1 MSMFISQTIF
11 SELTIK
17 VAKKQPWTSS
27 TNLEHESL
35 MKKQWLWKDP
45 VEKENAEQRTGNV
58 CEEEDEEV
66 EEDENVEVE
75 DEEEDEVEEEGED
88 EEEDEGEEEG
98 EDEEDEDGEEQ
109 K

>member
-1 MSMFISQTIF
+1 MFISQTIF
-11 SELTIK
+11 SEPTIE

-58 CEEEDEEV
+58 CEEEDEDV
-66 EEDENVEVE
+66 EEDENVEVG
-75 DEEEDEVEEEGED
+75 DEEVGEDGDEEVED
-88 EEEDEGEEEG
+88 EEEDEGEDEGEEEG
-98 EDEEDEDGEEQ
+98 DEDGEEQ

>member
-1 MSMFISQTIF
+1 MSLSNVHVYFTNHF
-11 SELTIK
+11 FELTIK

-45 VEKENAEQRTGNV
+45 AEKENAEQRTGNV
-58 CEEEDEEV
+58 CEEEDVEV
-66 EEDENVEVE
+66 EEDEDV
-75 DEEEDEVEEEGED
+75 EVEEEEVDD
-88 EEEDEGEEEG
+88 EEEEEG

>member
-1 MSMFISQTIF
+1 MCPSPMSMFISQTIF

-35 MKKQWLWKDP
+35 MNKQWLWKNP
-45 VEKENAEQRTGNV
+45 VEKENAELRTSNV

-66 EEDENVEVE
+66 EDDE
-75 DEEEDEVEEEGED
+75 DEEVDD

-98 EDEEDEDGEEQ
+98 EEEEEDEEEEDGQEQ